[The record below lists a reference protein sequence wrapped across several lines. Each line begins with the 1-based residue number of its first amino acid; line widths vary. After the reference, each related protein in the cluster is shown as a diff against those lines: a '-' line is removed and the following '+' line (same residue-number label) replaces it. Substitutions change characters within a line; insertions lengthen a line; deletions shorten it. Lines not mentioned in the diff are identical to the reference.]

1 LAGKENWNPVGL
13 LGFEPEVRVKEGRG
27 CYGRRRVGERWGFE
41 RRRRGEGGTV
51 EGFGRGR
58 TGGEAVGNTRGKE
71 SLDVSKEM
79 GRKRG
84 DEMEVGPRGRRR
96 GSWRAVWMKVS
107 TAGKEGERILGWK
120 TKKIDPSSGDQ
131 VALQEHRGAKRYLK
145 DAHQAQEP
153 RVEG

>member
-1 LAGKENWNPVGL
+1 M
-13 LGFEPEVRVKEGRG
+13 KEGRG
-27 CYGRRRVGERWGFE
+27 CYERRRVGERWGFE

-79 GRKRG
+79 GRRRG
-84 DEMEVGPRGRRR
+84 GEMEVGLRGRRR

-107 TAGKEGERILGWK
+107 TAGS
-120 TKKIDPSSGDQ
+120 KKIETYCFVTLLVNNLVVRVVVVFFNLLLSLVLLFALLMCFFLVLVRTWEGGREDPWLED
-131 VALQEHRGAKRYLK
+131 EE
-145 DAHQAQEP
+145 D
-153 RVEG
+153 

>member
-1 LAGKENWNPVGL
+1 MEKHV
-13 LGFEPEVRVKEGRG
+13 PEVRVKEGRG

-79 GRKRG
+79 GRRRG
-84 DEMEVGPRGRRR
+84 GEMEVEPRGRRR

-107 TAGKEGERILGWK
+107 TAGS
-120 TKKIDPSSGDQ
+120 KKS
-131 VALQEHRGAKRYLK
+131 
-145 DAHQAQEP
+145 
-153 RVEG
+153 